1 MKTLRTSTGTHLAYR
16 DQGQGTPILLIHG
29 WGVSGE
35 LFDQQLQGLAQHFRI
50 VVPDLPGHGA
60 SGGFHEDDPFTSL
73 ADSLAELIVQLELE
87 PVCLVG
93 WSLGA
98 MVAWDLILRHPEL
111 GISGLVTID
120 MVPCLLSDTDWPY
133 GLHSSEQPEV
143 FERHVKMMLLDWPA
157 YTALFVPRIFAP
169 GDSEQAE
176 RLVNDAIRVA
186 LANKPGSLAPLWMR
200 MSEQDFRPLL
210 SRIAVPALLVCGR
223 HSQLYGAAACRW
235 ATEQMPN
242 GRALIF
248 EHSGH
253 APHLEEPER
262 FNRILAEFSDSQ
274 APRKTFEPTDPA
286 ETGIAQQ

>member
-1 MKTLRTSTGTHLAYR
+1 LKTLRTSTGLHLAYR
-16 DQGQGTPILLIHG
+16 DQGSGPPILLIHG

-35 LFDQQLQGLAQHFRI
+35 LFGPQLQGLAQRFRI
-50 VVPDLPGHGA
+50 VAPDLPGHGA
-60 SGGFHEDDPFTSL
+60 SGDFREDDPFTCL

-98 MVAWDLILRHPEL
+98 LVAWDLILRHPEL

-120 MVPCLLSDTDWPY
+120 MVPCLLSDPDWPY
-133 GLHSSEQPEV
+133 GLHSSERLEV
-143 FERHVKMMLLDWPA
+143 FERHVKMMLQDWRA

-169 GDSEQAE
+169 GDGEQTE
-176 RLVNDAIRVA
+176 RLVSDAVQVA
-186 LANKPGSLAPLWMR
+186 LANNPANLAPLWMR

-210 SRIAVPALLVCGR
+210 ARIRVPTLLVCGR

-235 ATEQMPN
+235 ITEQMPD
-242 GRALIF
+242 GRAIVF

-262 FNRILAEFSDSQ
+262 FNRILAEFSDPQ
-274 APRKTFEPTDPA
+274 APRETFEPTDPA